1 MMKNRTIVYIDGF
14 NFYFGLKE
22 AVKQRNA
29 PHSIYW
35 LDYWKLAEKIVKDRE
50 LIAVKLFTAR
60 VKSQGKSERQNAW
73 LNALKVF
80 RPNIEI
86 IYGRYLYKEVTC
98 GQCGTRT
105 DSLICSRCKS
115 RTRIPEEKKSDVNI
129 AVEMLTDAYE
139 DKFDTAIL
147 LTRDS
152 DLVPPINKIHSIP
165 LSVPK
170 KIGVGFLP
178 GRLSKELKSV
188 ADFHFVIQH
197 KNLEDSR
204 LPYKVEKNNG
214 EFLWI
219 PESWKD

>member
-1 MMKNRTIVYIDGF
+1 
-14 NFYFGLKE
+14 
-22 AVKQRNA
+22 
-29 PHSIYW
+29 
-35 LDYWKLAEKIVKDRE
+35 
-50 LIAVKLFTAR
+50 
-60 VKSQGKSERQNAW
+60 
-73 LNALKVF
+73 
-80 RPNIEI
+80 
-86 IYGRYLYKEVTC
+86 
-98 GQCGTRT
+98 
-105 DSLICSRCKS
+105 
-115 RTRIPEEKKSDVNI
+115 
-129 AVEMLTDAYE
+129 MLTDAYE

-170 KIGVGFLP
+170 KVGVGFLP